1 MKTRLL
7 FIFGLIL
14 LLVLALTGSASAA
27 PPTGDFAVIQA
38 AAEKYLAN
46 LKSPVISADALWEN
60 LNDGDKSNDPFILS
74 VRKPED
80 YAKGHIP
87 GAVNIFYKDIA
98 KPENLAKLPKDRQI
112 VVYCYTG
119 HTGQIVT
126 TVLNLLGYNA
136 INLKFGMMGWT
147 KDDAVLAQPRFGPT
161 TDQRDYKIE
170 TTANQATATYAYPE
184 LNTGAKGDFEIIR
197 AAADRWLNTA
207 KNPVISA
214 DAVWENMNDGDKS
227 NDFFVVSV
235 RGPADYAKGHIPGA
249 INIPYKEI
257 AKPENLAKLPPN
269 KPIALY
275 CYTGHTGQVATTI
288 LGLLGYDAH
297 NIKYGM
303 MGWSKDDT
311 VLAQARFGPTT
322 EQRDY
327 KLEKG
332 AAAAAP
338 APAAQA
344 AAPAQLPKTG
354 GMAVPAGLPLVLAGL
369 IMLLGGLALRRK
381 VPS

>member
-7 FIFGLIL
+7 FIFGLVSL
-14 LLVLALTGSASAA
+14 LALALAGSASAA
-27 PPTGDFAVIQA
+27 PPAGDFAVIQA
-38 AAEKYLAN
+38 AADKYLTTV
-46 LKSPVISADALWEN
+46 KSPVISADALWEN

-74 VRKPED
+74 VRSPAD

-87 GAVNIFYKDIA
+87 GAVNIPWKDVA
-98 KPENLAKLPKDRQI
+98 RPESLAKLPKDRQI

-119 HTGQIVT
+119 HTGQIAT

-136 INLKFGMMGWT
+136 INLKYGMMGWT
-147 KDDAVLAQPRFGPT
+147 KDDTVLAQPRFGPT
-161 TDQRDYKIE
+161 TDQRDYKLE
-170 TTANQATATYAYPE
+170 TTANTTTATYSYPE
-184 LNTGAKGDFEIIR
+184 LNTGAKGDFEVIR

-207 KNPVISA
+207 KNPVMGA
-214 DAVWENMNDGDKS
+214 DAIWENLNDGDKS
-227 NDFFVVSV
+227 NDPFILSV
-235 RGPADYAKGHIPGA
+235 RSPADYAKGHIPGA
-249 INIPYKEI
+249 VNIPWKDI
-257 AKPENLAKLPPN
+257 ARPENLAKLPPN
-269 KPIALY
+269 KPLAVY

-327 KLEKG
+327 KLEK
-332 AAAAAP
+332 AATAAAP
-338 APAAQA
+338 APAAPA
-344 AAPAQLPKTG
+344 AAPAPLPKTG
-354 GMAVPAGLPLVLAGL
+354 GEAIPAGLPLVLAGL
-369 IMLLGGLALRRK
+369 IVLLGGLTLRRR
-381 VPS
+381 